1 MTRNVLEWLARAAA
15 EAPEAPAF
23 EDPWGA
29 MSFSVLRKRAREIG
43 SFLAR
48 RLPAQRPVLVFM
60 DKEPLTVAVLLGA
73 VYAGCFYTP
82 VDTSMPEKRLR
93 LIVEQLDPACVVYS
107 DKYREQAEATRRP
120 AYMPGEMLESADAL
134 LLEER
139 LRGQVDTD
147 LLYVLFTSG
156 STGVPKGVAI
166 THRSVVD
173 FVEWACDALAFEP
186 GSRFGSQAPL
196 YFDNSVLDL
205 YCAIRSQSCVFFL
218 PQPDFS
224 FPRRLLR
231 DLNAHAIDTIFWVPS
246 ALTAVASSGLL
257 ETQRLRLKRVLFCG
271 EVMPCRTLNAWRRA
285 LPDARFVNMYGPT
298 EITDVC
304 AWYEV
309 DRDFSDGDALPI
321 GRACSNTRILLLD
334 GEICVTGTC
343 LASGYYGAP
352 EKTAEVFV
360 QNPLRPQV
368 QEILYRTGDLGA
380 LNDRGELMFL
390 GRKDSQI
397 KRRGYRIELGEIE
410 CALLSLQGV
419 QNGCCLYQPAAERI
433 VLVYTGT
440 IAEERLRAGL
450 KERIPRYMLPDL
462 YIALDVLPQ
471 TGSGKIDR
479 VSVRQVVEREHPLP

>member
-1 MTRNVLEWLARAAA
+1 MTRNVLEWLARSAA
-15 EAPEAPAF
+15 EAPDAPAF
-23 EDPWGA
+23 EDPQGA
-29 MSFSVLRKRAREIG
+29 LSFSALRKRAREIG
-43 SFLAR
+43 SFLAQ
-48 RLPAQRPVLVFM
+48 RLPAQRPVLVLM
-60 DKEPLTVAVLLGA
+60 DKEPLTVAVLLGV

-82 VDTSMPEKRLR
+82 VDASMPEKRLR
-93 LIVEQLDPACVVYS
+93 RIVEQLDPACVVFS
-107 DKYREQAEATRRP
+107 EGYRTQAEATGRP
-120 AYMPGEMLESADAL
+120 AYTPGEMPESADAE

-139 LRGQVDTD
+139 LRAQVDTD

-156 STGVPKGVAI
+156 STGAPKGVAVA
-166 THRSVVD
+166 HRSVVD
-173 FVEWACDALAFEP
+173 FVEWACGALSFEP

-218 PQPDFS
+218 PRPDFS

-231 DLNAHAIDTIFWVPS
+231 DLDVHAIDTIFWVPS

-257 ETQRLRLKRVLFCG
+257 ETQSPRLKRVLFCG

-309 DRDFSDGDALPI
+309 DRDFSDGEALPI
-321 GRACSNTRILLLD
+321 GHACANTRIVLLD

-343 LASGYYGAP
+343 LAAGYYGAP

-368 QEILYRTGDLGA
+368 REILYHTGDLGA

-390 GRKDSQI
+390 GRRDSQI

-410 CALLSLQGV
+410 CALFSVQGV
-419 QNGCCLYQPAAERI
+419 QSGCCLYQPEAERI
-433 VLVYTGT
+433 VLVYTGG
-440 IAEERLRAGL
+440 IEEKRIRDGL
-450 KERIPRYMLPDL
+450 KERLPRYMLPDL
-462 YIALDVLPQ
+462 YVALDALPE

>member
-107 DKYREQAEATRRP
+107 DKYRAQAETTRRP

-186 GSRFGSQAPL
+186 GGRFGSQAPL

-419 QNGCCLYQPAAERI
+419 QNGCCLYQLAAERI